1 MTITKSQEAGI
12 LTLLLEGRLD
22 TVTAPELNK
31 EIDVIGPDIKE
42 LILDFAA
49 INYISSAGLR
59 ALLCGHKKM
68 MIQGSMKLQHVCTTV
83 QEVLDLTGFSDIL
96 TIEK

>member
-1 MTITKSQEAGI
+1 MTITKSQDADV
-12 LTLLLEGRLD
+12 LTLVLAGRLD

-31 EIDVIGPDIKE
+31 EIDAIGPDIKE
-42 LILDFAA
+42 LIINFAA
-49 INYISSAGLR
+49 IDYISSAGLR
-59 ALLCGHKKM
+59 ALLCGQKKM
-68 MIQGSMKLQHVCTTV
+68 AKQGSMKLQQVGAAV

>member
-1 MTITKSQEAGI
+1 MVLA
-12 LTLLLEGRLD
+12 GRLD

-31 EIDVIGPDIKE
+31 EIDVVGPDIKE

-49 INYISSAGLR
+49 IDYISSAGLR
-59 ALLCGHKKM
+59 ALLCGQKKM
-68 MIQGSMKLQHVCTTV
+68 TKQGSMKLQHVCTAV

-96 TIEK
+96 SIEK

>member
-1 MTITKSQEAGI
+1 MTITKSQEAGV
-12 LTLLLEGRLD
+12 LTLVLTGRLD

-31 EIDVIGPDIKE
+31 EVDAIGSDIKE
-42 LILDFAA
+42 LILDFTA
-49 INYISSAGLR
+49 IDYISSAGLR
-59 ALLCGHKKM
+59 ALLCGQKKM
-68 MIQGSMKLQHVCTTV
+68 TKQGTMKLHHVRVEV